1 MADWTSALRT
11 LAARRVV
18 LLALVVLA
26 LMLLLTALGQWIFAH
41 DPMAM
46 KVSQRLRA
54 PNWSHWSGTDELGRD
69 ITSRIFYGAR
79 YSLAIGAATA
89 LLAVVFGSLLGLLAG
104 FFSRLDAALMRC
116 VDAMMAFPDILLGI
130 ALVSIL
136 GASPVNVV
144 LALTIVYTPRVAR
157 VVRASTLVIREL
169 PYVEAARAVGVSTP
183 RPLAVHILPNLM
195 SPILVQLSFIF
206 AYALLAEAGLS
217 FLGVGVG
224 AEIPTWGTM
233 VAASAQYADR
243 AVWTLFFPG
252 MALVLTALSL
262 QVLGDGVRDL
272 LDPRLKGAT

>member
-1 MADWTSALRT
+1 MAEWRLLLKT
-11 LAARRVV
+11 LFTRRVV
-18 LLALVVLA
+18 LIALVLLA
-26 LMLLLTALGQWIFAH
+26 LMLLMAAISQWVLPH

-79 YSLAIGAATA
+79 YSLAIGAGTA
-89 LLAVVFGSLLGLLAG
+89 LLAAFFGTLLGLLAG
-104 FFSRLDAALMRC
+104 FFKRLDAPLMRC

-136 GASPVNVV
+136 GASPTNVV

-169 PYVEAARAVGVSTP
+169 PYVEAARAVGVSTT
-183 RPLAVHILPNLM
+183 RLLSVHILPNLM

-206 AYALLAEAGLS
+206 A
-217 FLGVGVG
+217 
-224 AEIPTWGTM
+224 
-233 VAASAQYADR
+233 
-243 AVWTLFFPG
+243 
-252 MALVLTALSL
+252 
-262 QVLGDGVRDL
+262 
-272 LDPRLKGAT
+272 

>member
-1 MADWTSALRT
+1 
-11 LAARRVV
+11 
-18 LLALVVLA
+18 
-26 LMLLLTALGQWIFAH
+26 MLLMTALGQWIFAH

-79 YSLAIGAATA
+79 YSLGIGAATA

-183 RPLAVHILPNLM
+183 RLLAVHILPNLM

-252 MALVLTALSL
+252 MAIVLTALSL
-262 QVLGDGVRDL
+262 QILGDGVRDL